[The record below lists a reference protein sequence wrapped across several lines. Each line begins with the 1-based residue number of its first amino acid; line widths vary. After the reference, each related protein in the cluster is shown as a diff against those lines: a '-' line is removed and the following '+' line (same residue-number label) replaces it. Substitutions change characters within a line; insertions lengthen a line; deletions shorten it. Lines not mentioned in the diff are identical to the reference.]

1 MTSRKQLKARIRARM
16 AKTGERYAA
25 ARASLVGQQQPVVDH
40 GWTLHGGCNPESAAW
55 TALLQHA
62 GIRAE
67 GTTLD
72 EPLLFGIS
80 GGIGAGYI
88 LWEFKHD
95 DSRVV
100 TLGFTNEWQYS
111 LRPSLKIARRLGLS
125 VDEHTT
131 GGAKGAA
138 KRLDDHLAADRP
150 CLVWPDRYHLGYW
163 QLPSFLDGRGGH
175 PVVAYAS
182 TADSVRI
189 DDRNLEP
196 LTVSRK
202 DFDASRARVGSY
214 RNMLLALTDRDV
226 TIDEARLREA
236 VLDGLREVVGHLSST
251 SDSFSL
257 PAWRKWSRVLVDPRN
272 AKSWP
277 KVFADRVGLFGALLS
292 VWEGVAPA
300 GMTGGHHRT
309 LFADFL
315 DRAATLLGRAELA
328 GQAATWREIAARWH
342 DLGEAALPVDVPAA
356 ERARV
361 LTATVTTS
369 VGDGDAGAADRE
381 EAATELWELRTE
393 YATRPPFDEDRIQ
406 AIFGGMSTRL
416 ADLHEA
422 ETAAI
427 AALARTVQH

>member
-25 ARASLVGQQQPVVDH
+25 ARASLLGQQQPVVDH

-55 TALLQHA
+55 TALLRHA

-100 TLGFTNEWQYS
+100 TIGFTNEWQYFS
-111 LRPSLKIARRLGLS
+111 RASRKIVRRLGLS
-125 VDEHTT
+125 VDEHAT

-138 KRLDDHLAADRP
+138 TRLDEHLGAGRP

-163 QLPSFLDGRGGH
+163 QLPAFMDGRGGH

-182 TADSVRI
+182 TADGVRI

-202 DFDASRARVGSY
+202 DFDAARARVGSY
-214 RNMLLALTDRDV
+214 RNTLLALTDRDV
-226 TIDEARLREA
+226 TIDEAALREA
-236 VLDGLREVVGHLSST
+236 VRAGLREVCEHLSST
-251 SDSFSL
+251 SDSFGL

-277 KVFADRVGLFGALLS
+277 KVFADRAGLFGALLS
-292 VWEGVAPA
+292 VWEGVVPA
-300 GMTGGHHRT
+300 GMTGGHHRG

-315 DRAATLLGRAELA
+315 DRAAVVLGEPALT
-328 GQAATWREIAARWH
+328 GQAGTWREIAGRWH
-342 DLGEAALPVDVPAA
+342 DLGEVALPVDVPAA

-369 VGDGDAGAADRE
+369 VGDGDVGAADRA
-381 EAATELWELRTE
+381 EAAAELWRLRTE
-393 YATRPPFDEDRIQ
+393 FAKRPPFDEDRIR
-406 AIFGGMSTRL
+406 AIFDGMSTRL
-416 ADLHEA
+416 AELYEA

-427 AALARTVQH
+427 AELAAVIRD